1 METHL
6 YIVMALGINYT
17 IYFLT
22 LQLTIAYKIP
32 P

>member
-1 METHL
+1 METHFH
-6 YIVMALGINYT
+6 IVMALGINYT